1 MPAQVLLNDPT
12 NLDANRRG
20 HITPAQRKAAGVV
33 GTAIVFVVLLAV
45 PGFMGATLALLGI
58 GLLAEGEWAG
68 LVLIGMGAVITGLLG
83 AYAMY
88 KLAGVLRLQQ
98 DLSEGRIEQADGEV
112 RWAGRRYAANWEG
125 RPRGASNMAHG
136 LGPGMYRFYY
146 LPRSG
151 HLLSA
156 AALPGLTLG
165 AAQMI
170 EAVLRQVHRF
180 DDGDLALNRHGRM
193 SPRQKRRLTIAAA
206 MFGLFGVLIA
216 GACAWGIWGVIVD
229 GDQDAWVG
237 VGIIVLLGV
246 LLAALMAYLAQ
257 QLVRDAAG
265 GSVKQVT
272 GPVRRSF
279 RSNGKSTSYYFD
291 VKNEQ
296 FSVTGTAYAALVP
309 DREYRVYY
317 APRSRRIVAMEL
329 VQGIG
334 STRGTL

>member
-1 MPAQVLLNDPT
+1 MLDLGNAA
-12 NLDANRRG
+12 NLEANRRG
-20 HITPAQRKAAGVV
+20 QVTPAQRKAARVV
-33 GTAIVFVVLLAV
+33 GTAIVFVILLAL
-45 PGFMGATLALLGI
+45 PGFMGGTLGLLGL

-68 LVLIGMGAVITGLLG
+68 LVLILVGAAIVAPLG
-83 AYAMY
+83 AYAVI
-88 KLAGVLRLQQ
+88 KLGGVLRLQQ

-112 RWAGRRYAANWEG
+112 RWAGRRYAAYWEG
-125 RPRGASNMAHG
+125 RPRGASNTAHG
-136 LGPGMYRFYY
+136 LGPGMYQFYY

-165 AAQMI
+165 ADQSL
-170 EAVLRQVHRF
+170 EAVLRKVHRF
-180 DDGDLALNRHGRM
+180 DDGDLELNRHGRM
-193 SPRQKRRLTIAAA
+193 SPSQRRRLTTAAA
-206 MFGLFGVLIA
+206 LFGLFGVLIA
-216 GACAWGIWGVIVD
+216 GACAFGTWGVIMD

-272 GPVRRSF
+272 GPVRRWF
-279 RSNGKSTSYYFD
+279 RSSGRNTNYYYT
-291 VKNEQ
+291 VKDED

-329 VQGIG
+329 VQGLG